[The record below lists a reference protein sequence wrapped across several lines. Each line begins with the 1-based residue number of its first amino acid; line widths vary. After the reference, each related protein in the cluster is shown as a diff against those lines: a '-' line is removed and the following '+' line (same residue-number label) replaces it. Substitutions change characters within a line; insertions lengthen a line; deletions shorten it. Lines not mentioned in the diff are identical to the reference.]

1 MKRGLSVSDAEDRFV
16 FQFERVAE
24 RNRVLHG
31 GPWHY
36 RNTMLVLGLYDGR
49 GDPYAVPLNTLE
61 TWVAVEGLVH
71 NLRNPKALNMVGS
84 GRIRVWQEIEFEM
97 DGIVAEVDLTY
108 DKVKGFC
115 RLCGLFIHD
124 AMGCDHMIQK
134 EREALKAPSE
144 EFDESFVTI
153 LEVNRTCCAESKGG

>member
-1 MKRGLSVSDAEDRFV
+1 MKRGLSVSNAGDRFV

-36 RNTMLVLGLYDGR
+36 RNTMLVLALYDGR
-49 GDPYAVPLNTLE
+49 GDPAAVPLNTLE

-84 GRIRVWQEIEFEM
+84 GLGRVIRFDQTVLKRKEEVQRI
-97 DGIVAEVDLTY
+97 IV
-108 DKVKGFC
+108 
-115 RLCGLFIHD
+115 
-124 AMGCDHMIQK
+124 
-134 EREALKAPSE
+134 
-144 EFDESFVTI
+144 EFDVRRRI
-153 LEVNRTCCAESKGG
+153 